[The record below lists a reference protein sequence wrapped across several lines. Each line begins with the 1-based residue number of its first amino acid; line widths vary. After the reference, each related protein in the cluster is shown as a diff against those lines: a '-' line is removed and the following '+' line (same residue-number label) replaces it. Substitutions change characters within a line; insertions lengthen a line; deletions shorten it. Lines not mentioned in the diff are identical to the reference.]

1 MMRFIRRLT
10 LLASTALLAAACH
23 KVTAPGFDAG
33 GTRVLFIGNS
43 LTYTNDL
50 PGMYIALARLAGY
63 DTVNAASVAFPDY
76 ALEDHWAEGT
86 ARRALADHGW
96 EYVIMQQGSS
106 ALASSQAHLRT
117 WTEQFAPVIR
127 GAGATPV
134 LFMVWPTTTFP
145 GDFPHVLQSYR
156 NAAVAVNGIFAP
168 AGDAWTA
175 YGDRSPFYSPDGLH
189 PSVYGTYLSALVL
202 LERTLGTR
210 PDQLPAVIPGTS
222 TPEAE
227 VRVLQQAART
237 ALDRNPARP
246 TAATP
251 IESRP

>member
-1 MMRFIRRLT
+1 MMQSLRQF
-10 LLASTALLAAACH
+10 TALVGALLLTAACH
-23 KVTAPGFDAG
+23 NTTAPGFDSG

-50 PGMYIALARLAGY
+50 PGMYVALARLAGN
-63 DTVNAASVAFPDY
+63 DTVKAASVAYPDY

-86 ARRALADHGW
+86 SRRSLTDHRW

-106 ALASSQAHLRT
+106 ALASSQVNLRT
-117 WTEQFAPVIR
+117 WSEQFAPVIR

-134 LFMVWPTTTFP
+134 MFMVWPTTAFP
-145 GDFPHVLQSYR
+145 GDFPHVLNSYR
-156 NAAVAVNGIFAP
+156 SAAAAINGIFAP

-175 YGDRSPFYSPDGLH
+175 HGDRSTFYSPDGLH
-189 PSVYGTYLSALVL
+189 PSVRGTYVSALVL
-202 LERTLGTR
+202 LERTLGIR
-210 PDQLPAVIPGTS
+210 PEQLPAVIPGTS

-227 VRVLQQAART
+227 VRILQQDART

-246 TAATP
+246 AGSTP
-251 IESRP
+251 IDSRQ